1 MSDDRPEDAATPPV
15 DAPITLHFT
24 YTETDYVRAVRLRNR
39 RRTGGWFDLIAGLGV
54 TAFGAV
60 TWWFEGYSALRLT
73 LVVLGLVFLF
83 MLVTTEVVLP
93 RWWFRREPKLQD
105 PYTLTFSDAGID
117 FRTSRIHSQLE
128 WALYHGFAES
138 PTTYLLL
145 YGHNQFSAIPKRVFE
160 SPAQEARFRAL
171 VKAKLG
177 AGGRP

>member
-1 MSDDRPEDAATPPV
+1 MNDDLPSDPAAAPV
-15 DAPITLHFT
+15 NEPITLHFT
-24 YTETDYVRAVRLRNR
+24 YTEADYVRAVRLRNR
-39 RRTGGWFDLIAGLGV
+39 RRAGGWFDLVAGLGV

-60 TWWFEGYSALRLT
+60 TWWRDGYSSMRAT
-73 LVVLGLVFLF
+73 LVALGLVFLA
-83 MLVTTEVVLP
+83 MLVATEVVLP

-160 SPAQEARFRAL
+160 DSEQEARFKAL
-171 VKAKLG
+171 VAAKLG
-177 AGGRP
+177 VAARS

>member
-1 MSDDRPEDAATPPV
+1 MTDDLSADSAEQPV
-15 DAPITLHFT
+15 SGAITLHFT

-39 RRTGGWFDLIAGLGV
+39 RRAGGRFDLVAGLGV

-60 TWWFEGYSALRLT
+60 TWWHEGYSSMRAM
-73 LVVLGLVFLF
+73 LVALGLLFLA
-83 MLVTTEVVLP
+83 MLVATEVVLP

-105 PYTLTFSDAGID
+105 PYTLTFSDTGID

-160 SPAQEARFRAL
+160 SPEQEARFKVL
-171 VKAKLG
+171 VAAKLG
-177 AGGRP
+177 AAARP

>member
-1 MSDDRPEDAATPPV
+1 MSDDRPGDATTAPV
-15 DAPITLHFT
+15 DEPITLHFT

-39 RRTGGWFDLIAGLGV
+39 KRAGGWFDLVAGLGV

-60 TWWFEGYSALRLT
+60 TWWLEGYSPMRAM
-73 LVVLGLVFLF
+73 LVTLGLVFLA
-83 MLVTTEVVLP
+83 MLVATEVVLP

-105 PYTLTFSDAGID
+105 PYTLTFSDTGID

-160 SPAQEARFRAL
+160 SPEQEARFKAL
-171 VKAKLG
+171 VAAKLG
-177 AGGRP
+177 AGSRP